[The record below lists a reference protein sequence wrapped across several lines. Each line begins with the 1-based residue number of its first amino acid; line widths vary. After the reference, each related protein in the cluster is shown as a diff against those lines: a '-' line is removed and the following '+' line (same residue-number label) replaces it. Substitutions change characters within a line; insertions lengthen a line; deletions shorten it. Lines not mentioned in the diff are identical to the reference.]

1 MPENLQEL
9 ENQLEEL
16 EQEYTGVKLDLQLQE
31 ALKSYRGDDEIISF
45 QKYRDNNKNIYKR
58 GFSSGLLIL
67 DDYINGF
74 QKGDLITVTAPTGH
88 GKTSFCQFLTTN
100 FSNQKIKSL
109 WFSYEMPINNF
120 LFKFG
125 NSLPDGY
132 LPKVLTDRNITWI
145 ERKVVEGIVKYNT
158 GVVFIDHLHYLFN
171 LRDSKNVSLE
181 IGDIMRNLKII
192 AKKYNVTI
200 FIVAHTGK
208 MNEDGTVGLESIR
221 DSSFVGQESDT
232 VIALWR
238 VRQKQTKIQRQQ
250 DGIQYTNETMV
261 SVVKNRSLGTLGSF
275 KTFYSSK
282 NNNYLMSVQ
291 NA

>member
-1 MPENLQEL
+1 MSETLQEL
-9 ENQLEEL
+9 ESQLESL
-16 EQEYTGVKLDLQLQE
+16 EKEYSGVKLDLQFQE
-31 ALKSYRGDDEIISF
+31 ALKMYRGEDEIISF
-45 QKYRDNNKNIYKR
+45 QKYRELNKDTNHR
-58 GFSSGLLIL
+58 GFNSGLTLL

-74 QKGDLITVTAPTGH
+74 HKGDLITITAPTGQ

-100 FSNQKIKSL
+100 FSNQKIKTL
-109 WFSYEMPINNF
+109 WFSYEVPINNF

-125 NSLPDGY
+125 KNIPDGY
-132 LPKVLTDRNITWI
+132 LPKLLTDRSMTWI

-158 GVVFIDHLHYLFN
+158 KVIFIDHLHYLFN
-171 LRDSKNVSLE
+171 LRESKNVSLE
-181 IGDIMRNLKII
+181 IGDIMRQLKII
-192 AKKYNVTI
+192 AKKYSITI

-238 VRQKQTKIQRQQ
+238 VKEKQTKIQMQQ
-250 DGIQYTNETMV
+250 NGIKYTNETMV
-261 SVVKNRSLGTLGSF
+261 SVVKNRAMGTLGSF
-275 KTFYSSK
+275 KTIYSVED
-282 NNNYLMSVQ
+282 NNYLMGIQ